1 MVYIVICRFCISFVQ
16 LLKCFFFKAEL
27 HLLYTGHIQLWVKLY
42 LVLSKLW
49 FYFYTFGIILPSAIC
64 PISCSAVKS
73 ELTKHCSVS
82 CIFSYKGFVNLC
94 RPLQYI
100 DCVEDKFVFLF
111 IVYIVTVHC
120 RFLLSFVYLLK
131 IFGLNWT
138 VVCFISVLLLVV
150 LNATCIYLTVDFY
163 ITAKFFKSCE
173 FFVTT
178 ELLYTYP

>member
-1 MVYIVICRFCISFVQ
+1 M
-16 LLKCFFFKAEL
+16 
-27 HLLYTGHIQLWVKLY
+27 
-42 LVLSKLW
+42 
-49 FYFYTFGIILPSAIC
+49 
-64 PISCSAVKS
+64 
-73 ELTKHCSVS
+73 
-82 CIFSYKGFVNLC
+82 
-94 RPLQYI
+94 
-100 DCVEDKFVFLF
+100 FLF

-150 LNATCIYLTVDFY
+150 FNATCIHLTVDFY

-178 ELLYTYP
+178 ELLYTYPWTYYNFMGVTSLLFYYYNYMSAFLIYRFNTFSSSYIVILFKWFISPSRHSKFGLNWL